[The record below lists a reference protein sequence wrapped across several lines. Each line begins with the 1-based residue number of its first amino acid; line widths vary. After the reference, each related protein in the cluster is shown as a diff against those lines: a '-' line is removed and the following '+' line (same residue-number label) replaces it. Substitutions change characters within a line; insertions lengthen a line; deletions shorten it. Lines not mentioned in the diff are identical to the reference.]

1 MRTLLNV
8 VETYRTDTEEE
19 AKALIEEAKQDSSF
33 ELSKYSS
40 EYKEKKSK
48 GDVVASAY
56 VIKLTKNYESLWYDV
71 E

>member
-1 MRTLLNV
+1 MKTLLNV
-8 VETYRTDTEEE
+8 VETYRADTEEE

-48 GDVVASAY
+48 GASAY
-56 VIKLTKNYESLWYDV
+56 MIKLTKNYESFWYDV